1 MNHWRHGFLSRLRDD
16 VNLSWADIPMLACSY
31 MSGLIDSVAFNATSV
46 FVSMQTGNTIFL
58 ALGAAHLPSGESLMW
73 VGALVSLCAFW
84 LGCCFFS
91 SSRYFYPRRKI
102 TLSICF
108 LLQAI
113 LIFIAALLGQMGM
126 APAFSY
132 SLLESNSHQLATEEQ
147 AGERKGVGLG
157 IDLIVVALLAF
168 QSSGQ
173 IVLSRVLGFN
183 EIPTNVVTSLY
194 CDLLSDHNLFAPLT
208 ANVKRNRRVVAVV
221 SLLVGGISGGWLQR
235 SRAGMAGCLWIAGFI
250 KLGIA
255 FAWLGWRGQK
265 SEPSI

>member
-1 MNHWRHGFLSRLRDD
+1 MNHWRQGFLSLLRDD
-16 VNLSWADIPMLACSY
+16 VSLSWADIPMLACSY
-31 MSGLIDSVAFNATSV
+31 ISGLIDSVAFNATSV

-58 ALGAAHLPSGESLMW
+58 ALGAANLPSGESLMW

-84 LGCCFFS
+84 LGCYFFS

-113 LIFIAALLGQMGM
+113 LIFIAAL
-126 APAFSY
+126 Y
-132 SLLESNSHQLATEEQ
+132 SLLESNSHQQATEEQ
-147 AGERKGVGLG
+147 ASERKAVGLG
-157 IDLIVVALLAF
+157 LDLVVVALLAF

-221 SLLVGGISGGWLQR
+221 LLLVGGISGGWLQR
-235 SRAGMAGCLWIAGFI
+235 RQAGIAGCLWIAGFI

-255 FAWLGWRGQK
+255 FGWLGWRGQK
-265 SEPSI
+265 S